1 MAVCFSFSCFSCY
14 FEGVHFLIFICNY
27 LYIRYL
33 YVTIYILDIYI
44 DLRKSVYH
52 IFLTETTETE
62 RLGLSDICH
71 LDRSFHCRE

>member
-33 YVTIYILDIYI
+33 YRYKKECIP
-44 DLRKSVYH
+44 H
-52 IFLTETTETE
+52 FLIETTETE
-62 RLGLSDICH
+62 RLIVLS
-71 LDRSFHCRE
+71 LHCLH